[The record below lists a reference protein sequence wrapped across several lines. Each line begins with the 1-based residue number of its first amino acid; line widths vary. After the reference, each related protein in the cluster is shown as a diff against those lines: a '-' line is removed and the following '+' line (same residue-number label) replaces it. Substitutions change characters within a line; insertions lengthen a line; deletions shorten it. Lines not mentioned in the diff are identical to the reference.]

1 MASFNLDLLQASI
14 EDDFNAFSG
23 GPPQYGLQEF
33 NIEHLDPWLR
43 DMVRDS
49 DLDRPTSQSPPP
61 CTLNCH
67 PREESI
73 TPRCH
78 KKHAEATQVLLKS
91 VGKTLDLCH
100 GDQQNLEVFSP
111 VSLSA
116 NTTSIHN
123 KDRHGA

>member
-23 GPPQYGLQEF
+23 RPPQYGSQEF
-33 NIEHLDPWLR
+33 NIKHLDPRLR

-61 CTLNCH
+61 RMLNHH

-73 TPRCH
+73 MPQQR
-78 KKHAEATQVLLKS
+78 KKCAEATHVLLKS
-91 VGKTLDLCH
+91 VGKMLDLCH
-100 GDQQNLEVFSP
+100 GDQQNLEVFSQ

-116 NTTSIHN
+116 NTTSI
-123 KDRHGA
+123 R